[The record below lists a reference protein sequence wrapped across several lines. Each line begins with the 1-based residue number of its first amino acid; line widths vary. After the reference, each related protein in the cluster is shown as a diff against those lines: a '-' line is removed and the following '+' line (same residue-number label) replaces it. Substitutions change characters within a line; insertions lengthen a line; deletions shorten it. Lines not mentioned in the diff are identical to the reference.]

1 MDDDYGYPYLW
12 KPRCGWSSPKHQ
24 HLQGF
29 RDIFQSRSTG
39 KALLRSLQHFLIAL
53 LAQPGKPHGNQRWFP
68 VVSPENDL
76 QMVDVHGC
84 SSIFCI
90 CVGWLDDIPIYLTV
104 DHHVSHHI
112 LSNIQ
117 NYDEKLKHLGI
128 SPIFDF
134 NKVGIWIEFKR
145 NAERKIDNKPARKLE
160 RI

>member
-1 MDDDYGYPYLW
+1 MMTMGTPIYGNPDVD
-12 KPRCGWSSPKHQ
+12 G
-24 HLQGF
+24 HLQNINISKASAISSSLGA
-29 RDIFQSRSTG
+29 REKRCSARCSISSSRS
-39 KALLRSLQHFLIAL
+39 
-53 LAQPGKPHGNQRWFP
+53 WFP